1 MVKEI
6 KTNRYAKK
14 LIQNINLRIA
24 PLCFLVM
31 MNCICIFPIH
41 AIAQNNIS
49 ATYMPGAGLCIKPA
63 GYEVKVN
70 INVKY
75 GTVKYDH
82 TKSRQ
87 QITDMITAQKI
98 TEIHASLG
106 KIELNDHTAGLTA
119 VLFNTQISAKVDAT
133 KQRDGYCVA
142 LSSIDVDMGYNDIIV
157 YIDKN
162 FPEGTCPYNV
172 TFAHENTH
180 VGIHQKAL
188 ELYTPYIGEAMY
200 DAAQNTSSVYV
211 RSLDNVQEII
221 TKMAQDIGTQA
232 RPSIDF
238 FLNARNAENAK
249 LDTPENYQYTQ
260 NMCTDWDRYR

>member
-1 MVKEI
+1 MVIITK
-6 KTNRYAKK
+6 KYTTK
-14 LIQNINLRIA
+14 LIRDINKKIVII
-24 PLCFLVM
+24 CFLST
-31 MNCICIFPIH
+31 CIFPMH

-49 ATYMPGAGLCIKPA
+49 TTYMPGAGLCINPIDH
-63 GYEVKVN
+63 EVQVN

-75 GTVKYDH
+75 GVPKYDYSL
-82 TKSRQ
+82 SRQ
-87 QITDMITAQKI
+87 QIAQKITAQKAKEME
-98 TEIHASLG
+98 TTLEQTNSP
-106 KIELNDHTAGLTA
+106 DHTAGLTA

-133 KQRDGYCVA
+133 KQRNGYCVT

-157 YIDKN
+157 YIDRN

-172 TFAHENTH
+172 TLAHENTH

-188 ELYTPYIGEAMY
+188 EFYTPYIGEAIY
-200 DAAQNTSSVYV
+200 DAAQNISSVYV

-232 RPSIDF
+232 KPSIDF

-260 NMCTDWDRYR
+260 NMCTDWHKYR